1 MNIFKKI
8 LGNIVPSLRENDEE
22 KESKYLPDKIVP
34 LDEEFTLNFKNNG
47 GKFLYCE
54 NEEDLNE
61 TFISILQENDW
72 FEIEAQTFELP
83 LQSYLIENRLLYKN
97 PVNPL
102 FFLCNCEGLISQD
115 GSILFSS
122 KQFLHY
128 KSNELPKNI
137 IVIGKTS
144 QITRTKSDGLRK
156 IKYKYGSNIPS
167 NITTLQCFKER
178 VSDDFLQYGI
188 EPKNLY
194 LLLLEDL

>member
-1 MNIFKKI
+1 M
-8 LGNIVPSLRENDEE
+8 
-22 KESKYLPDKIVP
+22 
-34 LDEEFTLNFKNNG
+34 
-47 GKFLYCE
+47 YCE

-137 IVIGKTS
+137 IVIAE
-144 QITRTKSDGLRK
+144 QVR
-156 IKYKYGSNIPS
+156 
-167 NITTLQCFKER
+167 
-178 VSDDFLQYGI
+178 
-188 EPKNLY
+188 
-194 LLLLEDL
+194 